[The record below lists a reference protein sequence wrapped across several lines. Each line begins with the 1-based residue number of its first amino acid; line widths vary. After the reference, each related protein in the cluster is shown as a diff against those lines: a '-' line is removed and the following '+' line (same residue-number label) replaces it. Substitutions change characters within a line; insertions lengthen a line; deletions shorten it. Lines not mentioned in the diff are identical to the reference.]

1 MRCIFART
9 RDLVK
14 RPPASRDLR
23 VALGDF
29 TAGRETLM
37 LAALAVPIGVLG
49 ALCAL
54 ALVVL
59 IGAVT
64 SAVYFGRLGTT
75 IPALAG
81 HRLGLWAIALPVLGG
96 LAVGVMARFGSE
108 QIRGHGIPEAIETI
122 LTRESRVSPRVA
134 WLKPVSSA
142 VSIGTGGPFG
152 AEGPIILTG
161 GAIGS
166 LVAQAFTLTASER
179 KVLLVCGAAAG
190 MSGIFGTP
198 LAAILLAVELLL
210 FEWKPRSLIPVA
222 AASVTAMAVRTEF
235 AHLGLMPGTPLFPV
249 QGHGPLPPAG
259 LVCAAAVGV
268 AGGLLAWIITAA
280 VYGAEDL
287 FRRLPIHWIWWPA
300 LAGLVVGVGGVVDR
314 RALGV
319 GYDTI
324 GLELTGRL
332 ALSALVGLLVIKLA
346 IWALALGSGNS
357 GGVVAPVLMMGAA
370 TGGILAPLM
379 DGGSRGLWCLIGMTA
394 AFSGVLRTPLTAV
407 IFALELTAVANALVP
422 LTVAAV
428 VAYLVS
434 VLVLKRSILTE
445 KVARAGVHVVH
456 EYAVDAL
463 AAVRVGDVMSPP
475 PAALAADDP
484 PPGSDTGTDTGAG
497 DRSRPLLPVTDSE
510 GFLLGVVT
518 GADLAGSPDARRGRV
533 ADRARPAIVAHPD
546 ETLRVADDRMTA
558 HGVSELL
565 VVDSRL
571 PARLVGII
579 DRRTMLDVCSRAAD
593 HETVRTRTK
602 WRRPR
607 SPGAPLG
614 GPAPLPPE
622 PPRSAA
628 GSAADP
634 SEA

>member
-1 MRCIFART
+1 MRCILART
-9 RDLVK
+9 RGLVK
-14 RPPASRDLR
+14 RFRPTGARP
-23 VALGDF
+23 VVLGDF
-29 TAGRETLM
+29 TAGRETLV
-37 LAALAVPIGVLG
+37 LAGLAVPIGVLG
-49 ALCAL
+49 AVCAL
-54 ALVVL
+54 ALVAL

-64 SAVYFGRLGTT
+64 SAAYFGYFGTT
-75 IPALAG
+75 IPALGG
-81 HRLGLWAIALPVLGG
+81 HHLGLWAIALPVLGG
-96 LAVGVMARFGSE
+96 LAVGMMARFGSE

-134 WLKPVSSA
+134 LLKPVSSA

-166 LVAQAFTLTASER
+166 LVAQAVTLTAAER

-198 LAAILLAVELLL
+198 VASILLAVELLL

-235 AHLGLMPGTPLFPV
+235 AHLGLMPGTPLFAV

-259 LVCAAAVGV
+259 LACAAAVGV

-287 FRRLPIHWIWWPA
+287 FRRLPIHWMWWPA

-324 GLELTGRL
+324 DLELTGRL
-332 ALSALVGLLVIKLA
+332 ALSALVGLLVVKLA
-346 IWALALGSGNS
+346 IWAIALGSGNS

-370 TGGILAPLM
+370 TGGILAPVM

-463 AAVRVGDVMSPP
+463 AAVRVGDAMSPP

-484 PPGSDTGTDTGAG
+484 LPESDTDTGDG
-497 DRSRPLLPVTDSE
+497 ERSRPLVPVIDSD
-510 GFLLGVVT
+510 GHLVGVVVA
-518 GADLAGSPDARRGRV
+518 ADLACGPREPRGRV

-546 ETLRVADDRMTA
+546 ETLRVADNRMTA

-571 PARLVGII
+571 PARLVGVI
-579 DRRTMLDVCSRAAD
+579 DRRAVLDVSCRHAD
-593 HETVRTRTK
+593 HETVRTRTQ
-602 WRRPR
+602 WRRSR
-607 SPGAPLG
+607 APGAPLG
-614 GPAPLPPE
+614 DPAPLPPE

-628 GSAADP
+628 GTAADP
-634 SEA
+634 TEA